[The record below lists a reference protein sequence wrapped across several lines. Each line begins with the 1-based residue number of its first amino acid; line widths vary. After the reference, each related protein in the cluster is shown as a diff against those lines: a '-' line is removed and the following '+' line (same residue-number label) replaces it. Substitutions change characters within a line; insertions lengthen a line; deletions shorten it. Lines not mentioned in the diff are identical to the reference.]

1 MVVDVSHCMTKGLI
15 EHMVLT
21 YVVLVVANIQVDSA
35 MTKHLAKYVLRNINV
50 VTSWQIYDYLGIEN

>member
-35 MTKHLAKYVLRNINV
+35 MNNV
-50 VTSWQIYDYLGIEN
+50 PKLLILYSMESLL